1 MLNTYGYKF
10 LVTENHMTPDEL
22 LPLQFKYDVVGSE
35 ALTALDA
42 LFPPPPPRVGWYT
55 KSTSENVQPYRD
67 TYELLRDHHTNDPI
81 MQTLWEEVNTVPS
94 WVDWDQIKRGQE
106 VFYRYAPGAIAG
118 FAFQE
123 LLATTGSSYRPA
135 ETLVRTGGHSVKLA
149 KHRLFETFQLMLQ
162 VTRSLDSVKPG
173 GEGFASAVRVRLL
186 HASVRNRILKLQSQR
201 ASYFDTGK
209 FGVPINE
216 LDSMQ
221 SVCAF
226 STNLVWR
233 TLPRQ
238 GIYVRHQEALDY
250 IALWRWVG
258 YILGTP
264 YHILETPAKAHGA
277 MESLMYACMAPSKNS
292 RALAQNLLSAL
303 DGVSPLYAP
312 KEFFIAGTR
321 HINGDQICDEI
332 GLSKP
337 GLYWK
342 AVILGQCWLL
352 MLATYVGRSI
362 PALDRWM
369 VEQYRALFWAYIVEG
384 TDTLNGGY
392 KYDFKYV
399 PHLDKQTGIEEVE
412 SNKIARATSVIEKI
426 GLYSFIAIASIFG
439 VIGSISVGIMLHYAS
454 RHWG

>member
-1 MLNTYGYKF
+1 
-10 LVTENHMTPDEL
+10 
-22 LPLQFKYDVVGSE
+22 
-35 ALTALDA
+35 
-42 LFPPPPPRVGWYT
+42 
-55 KSTSENVQPYRD
+55 
-67 TYELLRDHHTNDPI
+67 
-81 MQTLWEEVNTVPS
+81 
-94 WVDWDQIKRGQE
+94 
-106 VFYRYAPGAIAG
+106 
-118 FAFQE
+118 
-123 LLATTGSSYRPA
+123 
-135 ETLVRTGGHSVKLA
+135 
-149 KHRLFETFQLMLQ
+149 MLQ
-162 VTRSLDSVKPG
+162 VTRSLESVKPG

-201 ASYFDTGK
+201 SSYFDKRK

-238 GIYVRHQEALDY
+238 GIHVRHQEALDY

-258 YILGTP
+258 YVLGTA
-264 YHILETPAKAHGA
+264 YHILETPEKAHGA

-292 RALAQNLLSAL
+292 RALAQNLLTAL
-303 DGVSPLYAP
+303 DGVAPLYAP

-321 HINGDQICDEI
+321 HINGDQICDDI

-337 GLYWK
+337 GMYWK

-369 VEQYRALFWAYIVEG
+369 VKVSSLSFLVIHSEPVLTFSQQYRDLFWAYIVEG
-384 TDTLNGGY
+384 KDTLNGGY

-399 PHLDKQTGIEEVE
+399 PHLDKQTGVEEDE
-412 SNKIARATSVIEKI
+412 SNKIAHATSVIERI
-426 GLYSFIAIASIFG
+426 GLYSFIAVCSFFG
-439 VIGSISVGIMLHYAS
+439 VTGCISVGIMLHYAS
-454 RHWG
+454 QHWG